1 MKKHYAVLSAL
12 LLTASASFGQ
22 ANELF
27 FSEYNEGAHQNGFAY
42 PESNPIKSAGNER
55 ALEVFNPTKATVNLN
70 AYSIRRYSNGSTTP
84 TEEERLMRSQGENVL
99 LPAEAF
105 VYANLTA
112 SLSSILTE
120 TDQLSAPYQTEGPNT
135 IKTPA
140 KTGGVAFFNGNDA
153 IALVRYPSG
162 TAGVGA
168 GVIVDLIG
176 VIGENPLNA
185 AGTDDG
191 NWSGTNAA
199 DNAADGKAVFVTS
212 ANQSIIRRPEVSG
225 GNMTNPLPQNVPGS
239 NPPTRNPGGY
249 NISDTWM
256 MYSTAFNGPDGSS
269 NPGGQDY
276 SRLGTHDYDFDLG
289 TYNVTLKTLDKF
301 NTGISIYPNPAQGGK
316 VNISLRNVKVGT
328 ITVLNNMG
336 QRISVQPRNQTDVNL
351 TLDVSKLKAGL
362 YFVQCTS
369 TDGQLTVYK
378 ELVIK

>member
-12 LLTASASFGQ
+12 LLAASTSFGQ

-27 FSEYNEGAHQNGFAY
+27 FSEYNEGAHQNTFAY
-42 PESNPIKSAGNER
+42 PETNPIKSTGNER
-55 ALEVFNPTKATVNLN
+55 TVEIFNPTKSTVNLN
-70 AYSIRRYSNGSTTP
+70 AYSVRRYSNGSTSV
-84 TEEERLMRSQGENVL
+84 TEEERLMRSSGENVL
-99 LPAEAF
+99 LPGEVF

-112 SLSSILTE
+112 SLSDILTVA
-120 TDQLSAPYQTEGPNT
+120 DQLSAAYQVSGPNT
-135 IKTPA
+135 I

-185 AGTDDG
+185 AGTGDG
-191 NWSGTNAA
+191 NWSGANKE
-199 DNAADGKAVFVTS
+199 ADGVKEDGTPKVYVTS
-212 ANQSIIRRPEVSG
+212 ANQSIVRRPNVSG
-225 GNMTNPLPQNVPGS
+225 GAFTNPLPQNVPGS

-249 NISDTWM
+249 NIADTWM

-276 SRLGTHDYDFDLG
+276 SRLGSHEYDFDLG
-289 TYNVTLKTLDKF
+289 TYSTTLKTLDKF

-316 VNISLRNVKVGT
+316 VTISLRNVKVGR
-328 ITVLNNMG
+328 ITVLNNLG
-336 QRISVQPRNQTDVNL
+336 QRISVQPRNQADANL

-369 TDGQLTVYK
+369 TDGQITVYK